1 MTDDAEYILIM
12 TNSFSTLGKAAV
24 KRARERGIKIGLLKL
39 RLLRPFPD
47 EDLKT
52 AIKGCKAVAVLD
64 QNIGIGKGGILYPEI
79 ASAIYNEQKR
89 PMLLSFIGGL
99 GGKNINPEEFEF
111 IFDSM
116 IKAVETGK
124 AQPPQLLYTE
134 TEWNEMD
141 RLKNI
146 AGKKLNTK

>member
-1 MTDDAEYILIM
+1 MS
-12 TNSFSTLGKAAV
+12 NSFSTLGKAAV

-39 RLLRPFPD
+39 RLLRPFPE
-47 EDLKT
+47 EDLKND
-52 AIKGCKAVAVLD
+52 IKGCKAVAVLD

-124 AQPPQLLYTE
+124 APPPQLLYTE
-134 TEWNEMD
+134 TEWNEMEK
-141 RLKNI
+141 LKKM
-146 AGKKLNTK
+146 AGKK